1 MGDRV
6 SGGRGLAER
15 RHNLLKGKRLQ
26 YGDTI
31 GLIGPSGAVRTEGAV
46 DRAIQY
52 MKDMGFSVKVG
63 ESAHAKYGYL
73 SGTDE
78 VRARDLNAMFAD
90 PEVDAIVC
98 TRGGYGTMRM
108 LDLLDY
114 DMIRKNPK
122 VFVGFSDITALHIA
136 FQERCGLV
144 TFHGPMATR
153 WNDEFPDGFTKPA
166 FLNAVMNAEPL
177 GELHNAPGYHARET
191 VNPGSAEGV
200 LVGGN
205 LSLIAGTI
213 GTPYEINTKDRIL
226 FIEEIGERTYCV
238 DRMLTQLRL
247 AGKFNDCAGVVF
259 GDFADCPVEYPE
271 FGLTL
276 AEVIRDVAAP
286 CLKPMFTGLQA
297 GHVSPKLT
305 LPFGVKVKMDADACS
320 LTVVENAV
328 E

>member
-1 MGDRV
+1 MLYGKK
-6 SGGRGLAER
+6 
-15 RHNLLKGKRLQ
+15 LKP
-26 YGDTI
+26 GDTI
-31 GLIGPSGAVRTEGAV
+31 GLIGPSGTVREAGAV
-46 DRAIQY
+46 DQAIAY
-52 MKDMGFSVKVG
+52 MQEIGFKVKVG

-78 VRARDLNAMFAD
+78 VRARDINAMFAD

-114 DMIRKNPK
+114 DTIRANPK
-122 VFVGFSDITALHIA
+122 IFVGFSDITALHIA
-136 FQERCGLV
+136 FLEKCGLV

-153 WNDEFPDGFTKPA
+153 WMHEFADGFTRPA
-166 FLNAVMNAEPL
+166 FMNAVMKAQPL
-177 GELHNAPGYHARET
+177 GELVNAPDYHARQT
-191 VNPGSAEGV
+191 VNPGCAEGM

-205 LSLIAGTI
+205 LSLMAGTI
-213 GTPYEINTKDRIL
+213 GTPYELDTKGRIL

-247 AGKFNDCAGVVF
+247 AGKFEDCAGIVF
-259 GDFADCPVEYPE
+259 GDFNDCPVEYPE

-276 AEVIRDVAAP
+276 EEVIRDVAAP
-286 CLKPMFTGLQA
+286 CGKPIFTRLQA

-305 LPFGVKVKMDADACS
+305 LPLGTRCRMDADSCT
-320 LTVVENAV
+320 LTVLESAV
-328 E
+328 CEK

>member
-1 MGDRV
+1 MLYGKK
-6 SGGRGLAER
+6 
-15 RHNLLKGKRLQ
+15 LKF
-26 YGDTI
+26 GDTI
-31 GLIGPSGAVRTEGAV
+31 GLIGPSGTVREAGAV
-46 DRAIQY
+46 DQAIAY
-52 MKDMGFSVKVG
+52 MKELGFRVKVG

-78 VRARDLNAMFAD
+78 VRARDINAMFAD
-90 PEVDAIVC
+90 PQVDAIVC
-98 TRGGYGTMRM
+98 TRGGYGTMRL

-114 DMIRKNPK
+114 DVIRANPK

-136 FQERCGLV
+136 LLEKCGLA

-153 WNDEFPDGFTKPA
+153 WKPEFTDGFTQPA
-166 FLNAVMNAEPL
+166 FFGAVMSAQPL
-177 GELHNAPGYHARET
+177 GELRNAPGYHARAT
-191 VNPGSAEGV
+191 VNPGKAEGL

-213 GTPYEINTKDRIL
+213 GTPYELDTRGRIL

-247 AGKFNDCAGVVF
+247 AGKFDDCAGVVF
-259 GDFADCPVEYPE
+259 GDFNDCPVEYPE

-276 AEVIRDVAAP
+276 EEVIRDIAAP
-286 CLKPMFTGLQA
+286 CGKPIFTGLQA

-305 LPFGVKVKMDADACS
+305 LPLGTRCRMDADSCTLEILES
-320 LTVVENAV
+320 AV
-328 E
+328 RD

>member
-1 MGDRV
+1 M
-6 SGGRGLAER
+6 
-15 RHNLLKGKRLQ
+15 LKGKKLKF
-26 YGDTI
+26 GDTI

-166 FLNAVMNAEPL
+166 FLNAVMISLFSLSFIRPCRRAK
-177 GELHNAPGYHARET
+177 RT
-191 VNPGSAEGV
+191 V
-200 LVGGN
+200 GN
-205 LSLIAGTI
+205 L
-213 GTPYEINTKDRIL
+213 P
-226 FIEEIGERTYCV
+226 
-238 DRMLTQLRL
+238 
-247 AGKFNDCAGVVF
+247 FN
-259 GDFADCPVEYPE
+259 
-271 FGLTL
+271 
-276 AEVIRDVAAP
+276 
-286 CLKPMFTGLQA
+286 
-297 GHVSPKLT
+297 S
-305 LPFGVKVKMDADACS
+305 S
-320 LTVVENAV
+320 
-328 E
+328 

>member
-1 MGDRV
+1 M
-6 SGGRGLAER
+6 LY
-15 RHNLLKGKRLQ
+15 GKRLK

-31 GLIGPSGAVRTEGAV
+31 GLIGPSGTVREAGAV
-46 DRAIQY
+46 DQAIAY
-52 MKDMGFSVKVG
+52 MRELGFQVKVG

-78 VRARDLNAMFAD
+78 VRARDINAMFAD

-98 TRGGYGTMRM
+98 TRGGYGTMRL

-114 DMIRKNPK
+114 DVIRANPK
-122 VFVGFSDITALHIA
+122 IFVGFSDITALHIA
-136 FQERCGLV
+136 FQKKCGLV

-153 WNDEFPDGFTKPA
+153 WMHEFPDGFTKKA
-166 FLNAVMNAEPL
+166 LFDALMNAEPL
-177 GELHNAPGYHARET
+177 GALVNHPEYHARVT
-191 VNPGSAEGV
+191 VNPGSAEGM

-213 GTPYEINTKDRIL
+213 GTPYELDTKGKIL

-247 AGKFNDCAGVVF
+247 AGKFDDCVGVIF
-259 GDFADCPVEYPE
+259 GDFCDCPVEYPE

-276 AEVIRDVAAP
+276 EEVIRDIAAP
-286 CLKPMFTGLQA
+286 CGKPMFTGLQA
-297 GHVSPKLT
+297 GHVSHKLT
-305 LPFGVKVKMDADACS
+305 LPLGTHCRMDADRCTLEVLES
-320 LTVVENAV
+320 AV
-328 E
+328 RD